1 MNINSL
7 QKILK
12 RRWVLTTLL
21 VAVAVLPAALP
32 LAHAQGQYD
41 QDQYDPPGRVARLG
55 YMQGSISFQ
64 PAGESE
70 WVEAVANRP
79 MTTGDRLWA
88 DRDGRAEVELGS
100 ASIHLAPNTGFS
112 LLNLDDRTVQI
123 ELSSGTLDLRI
134 RRLDRDSVFEVDT
147 PNQALTALQPGR
159 YRIEASEDGNYTVVT
174 IREGEGESTGNGQAY
189 TIHAGQRI
197 TLSGNDS
204 LNAELQQ
211 ISAPDEFDNWSNSR
225 DRRYDNSR
233 SSQYCS
239 QDLVGME
246 DLDDNGDWRSDSN
259 YGNVWYPRVS
269 AGWAP
274 YHDGHWAWIDPWGW
288 TWVDDSSWGYAPF
301 HYGRWASVGGRWG
314 WIPGPRQERSVYA
327 PALVAFVG
335 GGSFAAGSV
344 AWFPLGP
351 REVYVPSYRVS
362 QGYVNR
368 VNVTNT
374 TVNTTTVTN
383 VYNTTIVNKSTTI
396 TNVNY
401 VNRNVQ
407 GAVTAVP
414 QRAFA
419 SAQPVAR
426 NAVRVNARDVA
437 SGPVNVR
444 AAVPPAREAILGAHA
459 NTANRV
465 AAPPKA
471 VAARTVIAKATPPPT
486 PASFAAKQQALQA
499 HPGQSVDRTEMR
511 KLRPASADTRQVKQA
526 PPAKPATP
534 TQAKTNPP
542 ANGAP
547 AANARPG
554 ANASQPARPQPNNEA
569 PNNRPEPNRPEANRP
584 DANRPPQPPARNDRP
599 ANAEPNNRPN
609 QPAPNNRP
617 DANRPDANRPEAN
630 RPSQPPDRNDRPA
643 NAEPNNRP
651 NQPAPNNRPEA
662 NRPEPN
668 RPEVNRP
675 PQPPDKND
683 RPAKAEPND
692 RPNQPAPNN
701 RPEANRPEPNRPEAN
716 RPPQPPDKNDRPA
729 KAEPNDRPNQPAPNN
744 RPEANRPEPNR
755 PEANRP
761 PQPPA
766 RNDRPANAQPN
777 DRPNQPAPNN
787 RPDANRPEPNRPE
800 ASRPEPNRPDAN
812 RPPQP
817 PARNDRPANAE
828 PSNRPNQRPAD
839 NRPDANRPES
849 NRPQDRPEAKPAGTP
864 DRQQPKPLTPEEK
877 KRQEEQRKEESQPP
891 Q

>member
-1 MNINSL
+1 MDINL
-7 QKILK
+7 LEKTLK

-21 VAVAVLPAALP
+21 VALALLPAALP
-32 LAHAQGQYD
+32 LAHAQDQY
-41 QDQYDPPGRVARLG
+41 DQYDPPSRVARLG
-55 YMQGSISFQ
+55 YMQGAVSFQ

-79 MTTGDRLWA
+79 ITTGDRLWA

-112 LLNLDDRTVQI
+112 FLNLDDRTVQI
-123 ELSSGTLDLRI
+123 ELSSGTLDVRV

-147 PNQALTALQPGR
+147 PNQALTAFQPGR

-174 IREGEGESTGNGQAY
+174 IREGEGESTGNGLAY
-189 TIHAGQRI
+189 TLHAGQRI
-197 TLSGNDS
+197 TLSGTDS
-204 LNAELQQ
+204 LNAEVQQ
-211 ISAPDEFDNWSNSR
+211 IAVPDDFDNWSYSR
-225 DRRYDNSR
+225 DRRYENSR

-239 QDLVGME
+239 QDLVGAE
-246 DLDDNGDWRSDSN
+246 DLDDYGDWRSDSS
-259 YGNVWYPRVS
+259 YGNVWFPRVP

-314 WIPGPRQERSVYA
+314 WIPGPRRERSVYA

-335 GGSFAAGSV
+335 GGSFAGGSI

-351 REVYVPSYRVS
+351 GEVYVPSYRVS

-414 QRAFA
+414 DRAFA

-437 SGPVNVR
+437 SGPVNAR
-444 AAVPPAREAILGAHA
+444 AAVPPARDAVLGVPA

-465 AAPPKA
+465 AAPPKT

-486 PASFAAKQQALQA
+486 PASFAARQQVLQA

-511 KLRPASADTRQVKQA
+511 KLRPASGGTPQVKQA

-534 TQAKTNPP
+534 TQAKANPP

-547 AANARPG
+547 APSARPSANA
-554 ANASQPARPQPNNEA
+554 AQPARPRPNNET
-569 PNNRPEPNRPEANRP
+569 PSRPE
-584 DANRPPQPPARNDRP
+584 ANRPPQPPARSDRP
-599 ANAEPNNRPN
+599 ANAEPNNRSN

-617 DANRPDANRPEAN
+617 ENQPEPNRPDTGRP
-630 RPSQPPDRNDRPA
+630 PQPPTRNDRPA

-668 RPEVNRP
+668 RPE
-675 PQPPDKND
+675 
-683 RPAKAEPND
+683 
-692 RPNQPAPNN
+692 
-701 RPEANRPEPNRPEAN
+701 ANRPESNRPET
-716 RPPQPPDKNDRPA
+716 
-729 KAEPNDRPNQPAPNN
+729 
-744 RPEANRPEPNR
+744 
-755 PEANRP
+755 NRP

-766 RNDRPANAQPN
+766 SNNRPANAEPN
-777 DRPNQPAPNN
+777 NRSNQPAPI
-787 RPDANRPEPNRPE
+787 NRPEGNRTEPNPAESNRPE
-800 ASRPEPNRPDAN
+800 TRPEATQ
-812 RPPQP
+812 PPPP

-828 PSNRPNQRPAD
+828 RNNRPNQPPRSNRPEANSTQD
-839 NRPDANRPES
+839 RPDAKPARTPE
-849 NRPQDRPEAKPAGTP
+849 RPQP
-864 DRQQPKPLTPEEK
+864 QPQTPEEK
-877 KRQEEQRKEESQPP
+877 RRQDEQRREELQPP

>member
-1 MNINSL
+1 
-7 QKILK
+7 
-12 RRWVLTTLL
+12 VLTTLL
-21 VAVAVLPAALP
+21 VAVAVLPPALR
-32 LAHAQGQYD
+32 LARAQDQY
-41 QDQYDPPGRVARLG
+41 DQYDPPSRVARLG
-55 YMQGSISFQ
+55 YMQGSVSFQ

-70 WVEAVANRP
+70 WVQAVANRP

-100 ASIHLAPNTGFS
+100 ASIHLAPYTGFS
-112 LLNLDDRTVQI
+112 FLNLDDRTVQI
-123 ELSSGTLDLRI
+123 ELSSGTLDVRLR
-134 RRLDRDSVFEVDT
+134 RVDRDSVFEVDT

-189 TIHAGQRI
+189 TLHAGQRI
-197 TLSGNDS
+197 TLSGTNS
-204 LNAELQQ
+204 LNAEVQQ
-211 ISAPDEFDNWSNSR
+211 ITAPDDFDNWSYSR

-246 DLDDNGDWRSDSN
+246 DLDDYGDWRSDSS
-259 YGNVWYPRVS
+259 YGNVWFPRVS
-269 AGWAP
+269 SGWAP
-274 YHDGHWAWIDPWGW
+274 YHDGHWSWIDPWGW
-288 TWVDDSSWGYAPF
+288 TWVDDSPWGYAPF

-335 GGSFAAGSV
+335 GGSFSGGSV

-444 AAVPPAREAILGAHA
+444 AAVPPARDAVLGAHA

-486 PASFAAKQQALQA
+486 PASFAARQQVLQA
-499 HPGQSVDRTEMR
+499 HPGQAVDRTEMR
-511 KLRPASADTRQVKQA
+511 KLRPASAPTPQVKQA

-534 TQAKTNPP
+534 AQAKANPP
-542 ANGAP
+542 TNGTAAP
-547 AANARPG
+547 NARPG
-554 ANASQPARPQPNNEA
+554 TNAPQPARPQPNNRPEA
-569 PNNRPEPNRPEANRP
+569 NRPEPNRP
-584 DANRPPQPPARNDRP
+584 DASRPPQPPARNERPANTEPNNHPNEPTPNNRPEANRPEPNRPDASRPPQPPTRNDRP

-609 QPAPNNRP
+609 QPTPN
-617 DANRPDANRPEAN
+617 
-630 RPSQPPDRNDRPA
+630 
-643 NAEPNNRP
+643 
-651 NQPAPNNRPEA
+651 
-662 NRPEPN
+662 
-668 RPEVNRP
+668 
-675 PQPPDKND
+675 
-683 RPAKAEPND
+683 
-692 RPNQPAPNN
+692 
-701 RPEANRPEPNRPEAN
+701 
-716 RPPQPPDKNDRPA
+716 
-729 KAEPNDRPNQPAPNN
+729 
-744 RPEANRPEPNR
+744 
-755 PEANRP
+755 
-761 PQPPA
+761 
-766 RNDRPANAQPN
+766 
-777 DRPNQPAPNN
+777 
-787 RPDANRPEPNRPE
+787 
-800 ASRPEPNRPDAN
+800 
-812 RPPQP
+812 
-817 PARNDRPANAE
+817 
-828 PSNRPNQRPAD
+828 

-849 NRPQDRPEAKPAGTP
+849 NRPQERPEAKSAGTP
-864 DRQQPKPLTPEEK
+864 ERQQPKPQTPEEK
-877 KRQEEQRKEESQPP
+877 KRQDEQRKENAQPP

>member
-1 MNINSL
+1 MNINAL
-7 QKILK
+7 KETLK

-21 VAVAVLPAALP
+21 FAIAVLPAALP
-32 LAHAQGQYD
+32 LAHAQDQY
-41 QDQYDPPGRVARLG
+41 DQYDPPGRVARLG
-55 YMQGSISFQ
+55 YMQGSVSFQ

-112 LLNLDDRTVQI
+112 FLNLDDRTIQI
-123 ELSSGTLDLRI
+123 ELSSGTLDLRV

-197 TLSGNDS
+197 TLSGTDS

-211 ISAPDEFDNWSNSR
+211 IAAPDDFDNWSYSR

-233 SSQYCS
+233 SLQYCS

-246 DLDDNGDWRSDSN
+246 DLDDYGDWRPDSN
-259 YGNVWYPRVS
+259 YGNVWFPRVS

-274 YHDGHWAWIDPWGW
+274 YRDGHWAWIDPWGW
-288 TWVDDSSWGYAPF
+288 TWVDESPWGYAPF

-396 TNVNY
+396 TNVKY

-414 QRAFA
+414 ERAFA

-426 NAVRVNARDVA
+426 NAVKVNARDVA

-444 AAVPPAREAILGAHA
+444 AAVPPAHDAVLGAHA

-471 VAARTVIAKATPPPT
+471 VAARTVIAKATPPPS
-486 PASFAAKQQALQA
+486 PASFAAKQQVLQA

-511 KLRPASADTRQVKQA
+511 KLRPASADSRQVKQA

-534 TQAKTNPP
+534 TQAKANPP
-542 ANGAP
+542 ANGA
-547 AANARPG
+547 AAPNARPG
-554 ANASQPARPQPNNEA
+554 ANAAQPARPQPNNE
-569 PNNRPEPNRPEANRP
+569 NRPA
-584 DANRPPQPPARNDRP
+584 
-599 ANAEPNNRPN
+599 
-609 QPAPNNRP
+609 
-617 DANRPDANRPEAN
+617 ANRPE
-630 RPSQPPDRNDRPA
+630 RRR
-643 NAEPNNRP
+643 AEP
-651 NQPAPNNRPEA
+651 A
-662 NRPEPN
+662 
-668 RPEVNRP
+668 
-675 PQPPDKND
+675 
-683 RPAKAEPND
+683 
-692 RPNQPAPNN
+692 
-701 RPEANRPEPNRPEAN
+701 
-716 RPPQPPDKNDRPA
+716 
-729 KAEPNDRPNQPAPNN
+729 
-744 RPEANRPEPNR
+744 
-755 PEANRP
+755 
-761 PQPPA
+761 
-766 RNDRPANAQPN
+766 
-777 DRPNQPAPNN
+777 
-787 RPDANRPEPNRPE
+787 
-800 ASRPEPNRPDAN
+800 
-812 RPPQP
+812 
-817 PARNDRPANAE
+817 
-828 PSNRPNQRPAD
+828 
-839 NRPDANRPES
+839 
-849 NRPQDRPEAKPAGTP
+849 
-864 DRQQPKPLTPEEK
+864 
-877 KRQEEQRKEESQPP
+877 
-891 Q
+891 

>member
-1 MNINSL
+1 M
-7 QKILK
+7 K

-21 VAVAVLPAALP
+21 VAVALLPAALP
-32 LAHAQGQYD
+32 LAHSQDQY
-41 QDQYDPPGRVARLG
+41 DQYDPPGRVARLG
-55 YMQGSISFQ
+55 YMQGSVSFQ

-112 LLNLDDRTVQI
+112 FLNLDDRTVQI
-123 ELSSGTLDLRI
+123 ELSSGTLDVRV

-147 PNQALTALQPGR
+147 PNQALTAFQPGR

-189 TIHAGQRI
+189 TLHAGQRI
-197 TLSGNDS
+197 TLSGTDS
-204 LNAELQQ
+204 LNAEVQQ
-211 ISAPDEFDNWSNSR
+211 IAAPDDFDNWSYSR

-239 QDLVGME
+239 QDLVGAE
-246 DLDDNGDWRSDSN
+246 DLDDYGDWRSDSS
-259 YGNVWYPRVS
+259 YGNVWFPRVS
-269 AGWAP
+269 TGWAP

-288 TWVDDSSWGYAPF
+288 TWVDDSPWGYAPF

-335 GGSFAAGSV
+335 GGSFAVGSI

-362 QGYVNR
+362 RGYVNR

-383 VYNTTIVNKSTTI
+383 IYNTTIVNKSTTI
-396 TNVNY
+396 SNVNY

-414 QRAFA
+414 QRAFS

-426 NAVRVNARDVA
+426 NAEKVNARDVA

-444 AAVPPAREAILGAHA
+444 AAVPPAREAVLGAHA

-486 PASFAAKQQALQA
+486 PASFAARQQVLQA
-499 HPGQSVDRTEMR
+499 HPGQSVDRTEMQ
-511 KLRPASADTRQVKQA
+511 KLRPAAPATRQVKQA
-526 PPAKPATP
+526 PPAKAAIP
-534 TQAKTNPP
+534 TQAKANPP

-547 AANARPG
+547 APNARPG
-554 ANASQPARPQPNNEA
+554 ANAPQPARPQPN
-569 PNNRPEPNRPEANRP
+569 
-584 DANRPPQPPARNDRP
+584 
-599 ANAEPNNRPN
+599 
-609 QPAPNNRP
+609 
-617 DANRPDANRPEAN
+617 
-630 RPSQPPDRNDRPA
+630 
-643 NAEPNNRP
+643 
-651 NQPAPNNRPEA
+651 
-662 NRPEPN
+662 
-668 RPEVNRP
+668 
-675 PQPPDKND
+675 
-683 RPAKAEPND
+683 
-692 RPNQPAPNN
+692 NQPAPNN

-716 RPPQPPDKNDRPA
+716 RPEPNRPEANRPPQPPAANDRPTN
-729 KAEPNDRPNQPAPNN
+729 AEPNKRPNQPAPDNRPEANRPEPNRPEANRPPQPPARNDSPATAEPNNRPNQPAPNN

-766 RNDRPANAQPN
+766 HNDRPATAEPN
-777 DRPNQPAPNN
+777 NRPNQPAP
-787 RPDANRPEPNRPE
+787 DNRPEPNRPE
-800 ASRPEPNRPDAN
+800 AN

-817 PARNDRPANAE
+817 PAANDRPANAE
-828 PSNRPNQRPAD
+828 PNKRPNQPAPD
-839 NRPDANRPES
+839 NRPEA

-864 DRQQPKPLTPEEK
+864 ERQQPKQLTPEEK
-877 KRQEEQRKEESQPP
+877 KRQDEQRKEESQPP

>member
-1 MNINSL
+1 MNINGL
-7 QKILK
+7 EKILK
-12 RRWVLTTLL
+12 RRWVVTALL
-21 VAVAVLPAALP
+21 VAVAVLLAALP
-32 LAHAQGQYD
+32 LAHAQDQY
-41 QDQYDPPGRVARLG
+41 DQYDPPGRVARLG
-55 YMQGSISFQ
+55 YMRGSVSFQ

-112 LLNLDDRTVQI
+112 FLNLDDRTVQI
-123 ELSSGTLDLRI
+123 ELSSGTIDVRV
-134 RRLDRDSVFEVDT
+134 RRVDRDGVFEVDT
-147 PNQALTALQPGR
+147 PNQALTAFQPGR

-189 TIHAGQRI
+189 ALHAGQRI
-197 TLSGNDS
+197 TLSGTNS
-204 LNAELQQ
+204 LNAEVEQ
-211 ISAPDEFDNWSNSR
+211 IAAPDDFDNWSYAR
-225 DRRYDNSR
+225 DRRYDNSQ

-246 DLDDNGDWRSDSN
+246 DLDDYGDWRSDSS
-259 YGNVWYPRVS
+259 YGHVWFPRVS

-288 TWVDDSSWGYAPF
+288 TWVDDSPWGYAPF

-374 TVNTTTVTN
+374 TINTATVTN

-414 QRAFA
+414 ERAFA
-419 SAQPVAR
+419 SAQPVAG
-426 NAVRVNARDVA
+426 NAVRVNARDLA

-444 AAVPPAREAILGAHA
+444 AAVPPAREAVLGAHA

-465 AAPPKA
+465 AAPPKT

-486 PASFAAKQQALQA
+486 PASFAARQQVLEA

-511 KLRPASADTRQVKQA
+511 KLRPASAATPQVRQA

-534 TQAKTNPP
+534 TQANVNPP
-542 ANGAP
+542 ASGA
-547 AANARPG
+547 AAPNARPG
-554 ANASQPARPQPNNEA
+554 GNAPQPARPQPDNEPA
-569 PNNRPEPNRPEANRP
+569 TNRP

-599 ANAEPNNRPN
+599 ANAEPNN
-609 QPAPNNRP
+609 
-617 DANRPDANRPEAN
+617 
-630 RPSQPPDRNDRPA
+630 
-643 NAEPNNRP
+643 
-651 NQPAPNNRPEA
+651 
-662 NRPEPN
+662 
-668 RPEVNRP
+668 
-675 PQPPDKND
+675 
-683 RPAKAEPND
+683 
-692 RPNQPAPNN
+692 
-701 RPEANRPEPNRPEAN
+701 
-716 RPPQPPDKNDRPA
+716 
-729 KAEPNDRPNQPAPNN
+729 RPNQPAPNN

-766 RNDRPANAQPN
+766 RNDRPANAEPN
-777 DRPNQPAPNN
+777 NRPNQPAPNN
-787 RPDANRPEPNRPE
+787 RPETN
-800 ASRPEPNRPDAN
+800 RPEPNRPDAN

-817 PARNDRPANAE
+817 PARNDRPAKTE
-828 PSNRPNQRPAD
+828 PNNRPNQPAPNNRPEANRPEPNPPEANRPPQPPARNDRPANTEPNNRPNQPALNNRPEANRPEPNPPEANRPPQPPARND
-839 NRPDANRPES
+839 RPANAEPNNRSNQPAPNNRPDANRLEA
-849 NRPQDRPEAKPAGTP
+849 NRPQDRPEAKPARTP
-864 DRQQPKPLTPEEK
+864 ERQQPKPQTPEEK
-877 KRQEEQRKEESQPP
+877 KRQDEQRKGESQPP

>member
-1 MNINSL
+1 MNINAIG
-7 QKILK
+7 KTVK
-12 RRWVLTTLL
+12 RRWVLATLL
-21 VAVAVLPAALP
+21 VAVAILPAALP
-32 LAHAQGQYD
+32 LAHAQDQY
-41 QDQYDPPGRVARLG
+41 DQYDPPGRVARLG
-55 YMQGSISFQ
+55 YMRGSVSFQ

-112 LLNLDDRTVQI
+112 FLNLDDRTVQI
-123 ELSSGTLDLRI
+123 ELSSGTLDVRV

-147 PNQALTALQPGR
+147 PNQALTAFQPGR

-197 TLSGNDS
+197 TLSGTDS

-211 ISAPDEFDNWSNSR
+211 IATPDDFDNWSYSR

-246 DLDDNGDWRSDSN
+246 DLDDYGDWRSDSS
-259 YGNVWYPRVS
+259 YGNVWFPRVS

-288 TWVDDSSWGYAPF
+288 TWVDDSPWGYAPF

-414 QRAFA
+414 ERAFA
-419 SAQPVAR
+419 SAQPVGR

-437 SGPVNVR
+437 SGPVDVR
-444 AAVPPAREAILGAHA
+444 AAVPPARDAVLGVHA

-486 PASFAAKQQALQA
+486 PASFAARQQVLQA

-511 KLRPASADTRQVKQA
+511 KLRPATAATPQVKQA

-534 TQAKTNPP
+534 TQAKANQP
-542 ANGAP
+542 ANGA
-547 AANARPG
+547 AAPSARPG
-554 ANASQPARPQPNNEA
+554 ATAAQPARPQPNNETPPSRPEANRPEANRPEASRPEPTRPEANRPPQPPARDDRPANAEPNNRSNQPA
-569 PNNRPEPNRPEANRP
+569 PNNRPENRTDSNRPEANRPPRPPAPNDRPAAAEPNNRPNQPAPNNRPGANQPEPNRPEANRP
-584 DANRPPQPPARNDRP
+584 ESNRPQTNRPPQPPASNDRPANAEPNNRSNQPAPNNRPGASRPEPNRPGASRAPQPPARSDRP

-609 QPAPNNRP
+609 QPAPNSRPEAKQPEPNRP
-617 DANRPDANRPEAN
+617 ESNRPEA
-630 RPSQPPDRNDRPA
+630 RPEATQPPRPPAGNDRPA

-651 NQPAPNNRPEA
+651 NQPARSNRPEE
-662 NRPEPN
+662 NG
-668 RPEVNRP
+668 
-675 PQPPDKND
+675 
-683 RPAKAEPND
+683 
-692 RPNQPAPNN
+692 
-701 RPEANRPEPNRPEAN
+701 
-716 RPPQPPDKNDRPA
+716 
-729 KAEPNDRPNQPAPNN
+729 
-744 RPEANRPEPNR
+744 
-755 PEANRP
+755 
-761 PQPPA
+761 
-766 RNDRPANAQPN
+766 
-777 DRPNQPAPNN
+777 
-787 RPDANRPEPNRPE
+787 
-800 ASRPEPNRPDAN
+800 
-812 RPPQP
+812 
-817 PARNDRPANAE
+817 
-828 PSNRPNQRPAD
+828 
-839 NRPDANRPES
+839 
-849 NRPQDRPEAKPAGTP
+849 PQDRPDAKPAGTSERP
-864 DRQQPKPLTPEEK
+864 QPKPQTPEEK
-877 KRQEEQRKEESQPP
+877 KRQDEQRKEESQPP

>member
-1 MNINSL
+1 MNINL
-7 QKILK
+7 LETILK

-21 VAVAVLPAALP
+21 VAVALLPAALP
-32 LAHAQGQYD
+32 LAHAQDEY
-41 QDQYDPPGRVARLG
+41 DQYDPPGRVARLG
-55 YMQGSISFQ
+55 YMQGSVSFQ

-112 LLNLDDRTVQI
+112 FLNLDDRTVQI
-123 ELSSGTLDLRI
+123 ELSSGTLDVRV

-147 PNQALTALQPGR
+147 PNQALTAFQPGR

-189 TIHAGQRI
+189 TLHAGQRI
-197 TLSGNDS
+197 TLSGTES
-204 LNAELQQ
+204 LNAEVQQ
-211 ISAPDEFDNWSNSR
+211 IAAPDDFDNWSYSR

-246 DLDDNGDWRSDSN
+246 DLDDYGDWRSDSS
-259 YGNVWYPRVS
+259 YGNVWFPRVS

-288 TWVDDSSWGYAPF
+288 TWVDDSPWGYAPF

-362 QGYVNR
+362 QRYVDR

-374 TVNTTTVTN
+374 TVNTTSVTN

-414 QRAFA
+414 ERAFA

-426 NAVRVNARDVA
+426 NAVRVNAREVA

-444 AAVPPAREAILGAHA
+444 ATVPPARDAVLGVHA

-486 PASFAAKQQALQA
+486 PASFAARQQVLQA

-511 KLRPASADTRQVKQA
+511 KLRPASAATPQVKQA

-534 TQAKTNPP
+534 TQAKANPP
-542 ANGAP
+542 ANGTPAP
-547 AANARPG
+547 NARRG
-554 ANASQPARPQPNNEA
+554 ANAPQPARPQPNNERA
-569 PNNRPEPNRPEANRP
+569 P
-584 DANRPPQPPARNDRP
+584 D
-599 ANAEPNNRPN
+599 
-609 QPAPNNRP
+609 
-617 DANRPDANRPEAN
+617 
-630 RPSQPPDRNDRPA
+630 
-643 NAEPNNRP
+643 
-651 NQPAPNNRPEA
+651 
-662 NRPEPN
+662 
-668 RPEVNRP
+668 
-675 PQPPDKND
+675 
-683 RPAKAEPND
+683 
-692 RPNQPAPNN
+692 N
-701 RPEANRPEPNRPEAN
+701 RPEANRPEPNRPEASRPEPN
-716 RPPQPPDKNDRPA
+716 RPDANRPSQPPARNDHPPN
-729 KAEPNDRPNQPAPNN
+729 AEPNNRPNQPAPNKRPEANRPEPN
-744 RPEANRPEPNR
+744 RPEASRPEPNR

-766 RNDRPANAQPN
+766 RNDRPANAEPNNRPHQPAPN
-777 DRPNQPAPNN
+777 DRPE
-787 RPDANRPEPNRPE
+787 ANRPE
-800 ASRPEPNRPDAN
+800 AN
-812 RPPQP
+812 R
-817 PARNDRPANAE
+817 
-828 PSNRPNQRPAD
+828 S
-839 NRPDANRPES
+839 
-849 NRPQDRPEAKPAGTP
+849 QDRPEVKPAGTP
-864 DRQQPKPLTPEEK
+864 EHQQPKPQTPEEK
-877 KRQEEQRKEESQPP
+877 KRQDEQGREESQPP

>member
-1 MNINSL
+1 MNINAIG
-7 QKILK
+7 KTVN
-12 RRWVLTTLL
+12 RRWVLVTLL
-21 VAVAVLPAALP
+21 VAVAILPAALP
-32 LAHAQGQYD
+32 LAHAQDQY
-41 QDQYDPPGRVARLG
+41 DQYDPPGRVARLG
-55 YMQGSISFQ
+55 YMQGSVSFQ

-88 DRDGRAEVELGS
+88 DRNGRAEVELGS

-112 LLNLDDRTVQI
+112 FLNLDDRTVQI
-123 ELSSGTLDLRI
+123 ELSSGTLDVRV

-147 PNQALTALQPGR
+147 PNQALTAFQPGR

-197 TLSGNDS
+197 TLSGTDS

-211 ISAPDEFDNWSNSR
+211 IATPDDFDNWSYSR

-246 DLDDNGDWRSDSN
+246 DLDDYGDWRSDSS
-259 YGNVWYPRVS
+259 YGNVWFPRVS

-288 TWVDDSSWGYAPF
+288 TWVDDSPWGYAPF

-414 QRAFA
+414 ERAFA
-419 SAQPVAR
+419 SAQPVGR
-426 NAVRVNARDVA
+426 NAVGVNARDVA
-437 SGPVNVR
+437 SGPVDVR
-444 AAVPPAREAILGAHA
+444 AAVPPARDAVLGVHA

-486 PASFAAKQQALQA
+486 PASFAARQQVLQA

-511 KLRPASADTRQVKQA
+511 KLRPATAAAPQVKQA

-534 TQAKTNPP
+534 TQAKSNPP
-542 ANGAP
+542 ANGA
-547 AANARPG
+547 AAPSARPG
-554 ANASQPARPQPNNEA
+554 ANAAQPARPQPNNETPPTRPPQPPARNDRPLDAEPNNRPNQPA
-569 PNNRPEPNRPEANRP
+569 PNNRTENRPDSNHPAANRPPRPPAPNDRPADAEPNNRPNQPAPNNRPEANRPEPNRPEANRP
-584 DANRPPQPPARNDRP
+584 ESNRPETNRPPQPPASNDRPANAEPNNRSNQPAPNNRPEASRPDASRAPQPPARNDRP

-617 DANRPDANRPEAN
+617 EAK
-630 RPSQPPDRNDRPA
+630 
-643 NAEPNNRP
+643 
-651 NQPAPNNRPEA
+651 
-662 NRPEPN
+662 RPEPN
-668 RPEVNRP
+668 RPESNRP
-675 PQPPDKND
+675 EARPEATQPPRPPAGND
-683 RPAKAEPND
+683 RPANAEPND
-692 RPNQPAPNN
+692 RPNQPARSN
-701 RPEANRPEPNRPEAN
+701 RPEANG
-716 RPPQPPDKNDRPA
+716 
-729 KAEPNDRPNQPAPNN
+729 
-744 RPEANRPEPNR
+744 
-755 PEANRP
+755 
-761 PQPPA
+761 
-766 RNDRPANAQPN
+766 
-777 DRPNQPAPNN
+777 
-787 RPDANRPEPNRPE
+787 
-800 ASRPEPNRPDAN
+800 
-812 RPPQP
+812 
-817 PARNDRPANAE
+817 
-828 PSNRPNQRPAD
+828 
-839 NRPDANRPES
+839 
-849 NRPQDRPEAKPAGTP
+849 PQDRPDAKPAGTP
-864 DRQQPKPLTPEEK
+864 ERPQPKPQTPEEK
-877 KRQEEQRKEESQPP
+877 KRQDEQRKEESQPP

>member
-1 MNINSL
+1 MNINAL
-7 QKILK
+7 KTILK

-21 VAVAVLPAALP
+21 FAAAVLPAALP
-32 LAHAQGQYD
+32 LAHAQDQY
-41 QDQYDPPGRVARLG
+41 DQYDPPSRVARLG
-55 YMQGSISFQ
+55 YMRGSVSFQ

-88 DRDGRAEVELGS
+88 DRDARAEVELGS
-100 ASIHLAPNTGFS
+100 ASIHLGPNTGFS
-112 LLNLDDRTVQI
+112 FLNLDDRTVQI
-123 ELSSGTLDLRI
+123 ELSSGTLDLRV

-174 IREGEGESTGNGQAY
+174 IREGEGESIGNGQAY

-197 TLSGNDS
+197 TLSGTDS

-211 ISAPDEFDNWSNSR
+211 IAAPDDFDNWSYSR

-233 SSQYCS
+233 SAQYCS

-246 DLDDNGDWRSDSN
+246 DLDDYGDWRSDSS
-259 YGNVWYPRVS
+259 YGNVWFPRVS
-269 AGWAP
+269 SGWAP

-414 QRAFA
+414 ERAFA

-444 AAVPPAREAILGAHA
+444 AAVPPAREAVLGVHA

-486 PASFAAKQQALQA
+486 PASFAARQQVLQA

-511 KLRPASADTRQVKQA
+511 KLRPASAAAPQVKQA

-534 TQAKTNPP
+534 TQAKANPP

-547 AANARPG
+547 APNTRPG
-554 ANASQPARPQPNNEA
+554 ANAPQPARPQPNNEPA
-569 PNNRPEPNRPEANRP
+569 TNRPEANRP
-584 DANRPPQPPARNDRP
+584 
-599 ANAEPNNRPN
+599 EP
-609 QPAPNNRP
+609 NRP
-617 DANRPDANRPEAN
+617 DANRPDANRPAE
-630 RPSQPPDRNDRPA
+630 PPARNDRPA
-643 NAEPNNRP
+643 KAEPNNRP

-668 RPEVNRP
+668 RPDANRPEPNRPEASRP
-675 PQPPDKND
+675 PQPPDRND
-683 RPAKAEPND
+683 RPANAEPNSRPNQPAPNNRSEASRPEPNRPEANRPEANRPEPNRPDANRPAQPPARNDRPANAEPND
-692 RPNQPAPNN
+692 RTNQPTPNN

-716 RPPQPPDKNDRPA
+716 RAEPNRPDVNRPPQPPARNERPA
-729 KAEPNDRPNQPAPNN
+729 DAERNNRPDQPAPNN
-744 RPEANRPEPNR
+744 RPEANHPEPNR
-755 PEANRP
+755 PEG
-761 PQPPA
+761 
-766 RNDRPANAQPN
+766 
-777 DRPNQPAPNN
+777 N
-787 RPDANRPEPNRPE
+787 RPDANRP
-800 ASRPEPNRPDAN
+800 A
-812 RPPQP
+812 QP

-828 PSNRPNQRPAD
+828 PNNRPNQPASS
-839 NRPDANRPES
+839 NRPEA
-849 NRPQDRPEAKPAGTP
+849 NRPQDRPEAKPAPTP
-864 DRQQPKPLTPEEK
+864 ERQQPKPQTPEEK
-877 KRQEEQRKEESQPP
+877 KRQDEQRNEDSQPP

>member
-1 MNINSL
+1 MNINAL
-7 QKILK
+7 EKILK
-12 RRWVLTTLL
+12 RRWVLTALL
-21 VAVAVLPAALP
+21 VAVAILPAAPP
-32 LAHAQGQYD
+32 LANAQDQY
-41 QDQYDPPGRVARLG
+41 DQYDPPSRVARLG
-55 YMQGSISFQ
+55 YLQGSVSFQ

-112 LLNLDDRTVQI
+112 FLNLDDRTVQI
-123 ELSSGTLDLRI
+123 ELSSGTLDVRV

-147 PNQALTALQPGR
+147 PNQALTALQPGL

-174 IREGEGESTGNGQAY
+174 IRDGEGESTGNGQAY
-189 TIHAGQRI
+189 TVHAGQRI
-197 TLSGNDS
+197 TLGGTNS

-211 ISAPDEFDNWSNSR
+211 IAAPDEFDNWSYSR

-233 SSQYCS
+233 SSHYCS

-246 DLDDNGDWRSDSN
+246 DLDDYGDWRSDSS

-288 TWVDDSSWGYAPF
+288 TWVDDSPWGYAPF

-414 QRAFA
+414 ERAFA

-426 NAVRVNARDVA
+426 NAVRVNVRDVT
-437 SGPVNVR
+437 SGRVNVR
-444 AAVPPAREAILGAHA
+444 AAVPPAREAVLGAHA

-465 AAPPKA
+465 PAPPKA
-471 VAARTVIAKATPPPT
+471 VTARTVIAKSTPPPT
-486 PASFAAKQQALQA
+486 TASFAARQQVLQA
-499 HPGQSVDRTEMR
+499 HPGQSVDRTEMQ
-511 KLRPASADTRQVKQA
+511 KLGPASAAPQVKQA

-534 TQAKTNPP
+534 TQAKANP
-542 ANGAP
+542 AP
-547 AANARPG
+547 APNSRPG
-554 ANASQPARPQPNNEA
+554 TNAPQPARPQPNKEPA
-569 PNNRPEPNRPEANRP
+569 PNNRSEPNRPEANRP
-584 DANRPPQPPARNDRP
+584 EPNRPAANEPPQPPAPNNRP
-599 ANAEPNNRPN
+599 ANAEPK
-609 QPAPNNRP
+609 
-617 DANRPDANRPEAN
+617 
-630 RPSQPPDRNDRPA
+630 
-643 NAEPNNRP
+643 NRP

-662 NRPEPN
+662 NQPEPN
-668 RPEVNRP
+668 G
-675 PQPPDKND
+675 
-683 RPAKAEPND
+683 
-692 RPNQPAPNN
+692 
-701 RPEANRPEPNRPEAN
+701 PEAS
-716 RPPQPPDKNDRPA
+716 
-729 KAEPNDRPNQPAPNN
+729 
-744 RPEANRPEPNR
+744 RPEPNR

-766 RNDRPANAQPN
+766 RNDRPANAEPN
-777 DRPNQPAPNN
+777 NHSNQPAPSN
-787 RPDANRPEPNRPE
+787 RPEANRPEPNRPE
-800 ASRPEPNRPDAN
+800 ASRPEPNLPGAN
-812 RPPQP
+812 RPPQPPARDDRPANAEPNNRSKQPAPNNRPETDRPEPNRPETSRPEPNRPEANRPPQPPARDDRPANAEPNNRSNQPAPSNRPKANRPEPDRPESNRPVARPEAPQPPRP

-828 PSNRPNQRPAD
+828 PNNRPNQPAQS
-839 NRPDANRPES
+839 NRPEA
-849 NRPQDRPEAKPAGTP
+849 NGPQDRPDAKAAGTP
-864 DRQQPKPLTPEEK
+864 ERQQPKPQTPEEK
-877 KRQEEQRKEESQPP
+877 QRQDEQRKEESQPP

>member
-1 MNINSL
+1 M
-7 QKILK
+7 K
-12 RRWVLTTLL
+12 RRWVLMTLL
-21 VAVAVLPAALP
+21 VAVTLLPAAVP
-32 LAHAQGQYD
+32 PAHAQDQY
-41 QDQYDPPGRVARLG
+41 DQYDPPSRVARLG
-55 YMQGSISFQ
+55 YMQGSVSFQ

-112 LLNLDDRTVQI
+112 FLNLDDRTVQI
-123 ELSSGTLDLRI
+123 ELSSGTLDVRV

-147 PNQALTALQPGR
+147 PNQALTAFQPGR

-189 TIHAGQRI
+189 TLHAGERI
-197 TLSGNDS
+197 TLSGTES
-204 LNAELQQ
+204 LNAEVQQ
-211 ISAPDEFDNWSNSR
+211 IAGPDEFDNWSYSR

-239 QDLVGME
+239 PDLVGAE
-246 DLDDNGDWRSDSN
+246 DLDDYGDWRSDSS
-259 YGNVWYPRVS
+259 YGSVWFPRVS
-269 AGWAP
+269 SGWAP

-288 TWVDDSSWGYAPF
+288 TWVDDSPWGYAPF

-314 WIPGPRQERSVYA
+314 WIPGPRHERSVYA

-362 QGYVNR
+362 RGYVNR
-368 VNVTNT
+368 VNITNT
-374 TVNTTTVTN
+374 SVNTTTVTN
-383 VYNTTIVNKSTTI
+383 VYNTTIVNKSTTV

-414 QRAFA
+414 QRAFS

-426 NAVRVNARDVA
+426 NAVRVNARDMA
-437 SGPVNVR
+437 SAPVNVR
-444 AAVPPAREAILGAHA
+444 AAVPPAREAVLGARA

-486 PASFAAKQQALQA
+486 PASFAARQQVLQA
-499 HPGQSVDRTEMR
+499 HPGQAMDRTEMQ
-511 KLRPASADTRQVKQA
+511 KLRPAGPATRQVKQA
-526 PPAKPATP
+526 PPAKATTP
-534 TQAKTNPP
+534 TQAKANAP
-542 ANGAP
+542 ANGNPAP
-547 AANARPG
+547 NARPG
-554 ANASQPARPQPNNEA
+554 ANAPQPARPQPNNQPA
-569 PNNRPEPNRPEANRP
+569 PNNRPEGNRPEANRPEANRPEPNRPEANR
-584 DANRPPQPPARNDRP
+584 APQPPARNERP

-609 QPAPNNRP
+609 QP
-617 DANRPDANRPEAN
+617 
-630 RPSQPPDRNDRPA
+630 PA
-643 NAEPNNRP
+643 
-651 NQPAPNNRPEA
+651 
-662 NRPEPN
+662 
-668 RPEVNRP
+668 
-675 PQPPDKND
+675 
-683 RPAKAEPND
+683 
-692 RPNQPAPNN
+692 N

-716 RPPQPPDKNDRPA
+716 RPEPNRPEANRAPQPPDRNERPA
-729 KAEPNDRPNQPAPNN
+729 NAEPNNRPNQPANNNRPDANRPEPN

-755 PEANRP
+755 PEANRA

-766 RNDRPANAQPN
+766 RNERPGNAEPSN
-777 DRPNQPAPNN
+777 RPNQPPAN
-787 RPDANRPEPNRPE
+787 RPEANRPEPNRPE
-800 ASRPEPNRPDAN
+800 RIVPSPIGRRRTVRHNRRPAMTD
-812 RPPQP
+812 
-817 PARNDRPANAE
+817 PANAE
-828 PSNRPNQRPAD
+828 PNNRPNQPANN
-839 NRPDANRPES
+839 NRPEANRPES
-849 NRPQDRPEAKPAGTP
+849 NRPAQPPARSDRPANAEPNNRPNQPARDNRPEANRPQDQREAKPAGNSG
-864 DRQQPKPLTPEEK
+864 RQPPKPLTPEEK
-877 KRQEEQRKEESQPP
+877 KRQDEQRKEESQPP

>member
-1 MNINSL
+1 MDINL
-7 QKILK
+7 LEKTLK

-21 VAVAVLPAALP
+21 VALALLPAALP
-32 LAHAQGQYD
+32 LAHAQDQY
-41 QDQYDPPGRVARLG
+41 DQYDPPSRVARLG
-55 YMQGSISFQ
+55 YMQGAVSFQ

-79 MTTGDRLWA
+79 ITTGDRLWA

-112 LLNLDDRTVQI
+112 FLNLDDRTVQI
-123 ELSSGTLDLRI
+123 ELSSGTLDVRV

-147 PNQALTALQPGR
+147 PNQALTAFQPGR

-174 IREGEGESTGNGQAY
+174 IREGEGESTGNGLAY
-189 TIHAGQRI
+189 TLHAGQRI
-197 TLSGNDS
+197 TLSGTDS
-204 LNAELQQ
+204 LNAEVQQ
-211 ISAPDEFDNWSNSR
+211 IAVPDDFDNWSYSR
-225 DRRYDNSR
+225 DRRYENSR

-239 QDLVGME
+239 QDLVGAE
-246 DLDDNGDWRSDSN
+246 DLDDYGDWRSDSS
-259 YGNVWYPRVS
+259 YGNVWFPRVP

-314 WIPGPRQERSVYA
+314 WIPGPRRERSVYA

-335 GGSFAAGSV
+335 GGSFAGGSI

-351 REVYVPSYRVS
+351 GEVYVPSYRVS

-414 QRAFA
+414 DRAFA

-437 SGPVNVR
+437 SGPVNAR
-444 AAVPPAREAILGAHA
+444 AAVPPARDAVLGVPA

-465 AAPPKA
+465 AAPPKT

-486 PASFAAKQQALQA
+486 PASFAARQQVLQA

-511 KLRPASADTRQVKQA
+511 KLRPASGGTPQVKQA

-534 TQAKTNPP
+534 TQAKANPP

-547 AANARPG
+547 APSARPSANA
-554 ANASQPARPQPNNEA
+554 AQPARPRPNNET
-569 PNNRPEPNRPEANRP
+569 PSRPE
-584 DANRPPQPPARNDRP
+584 ANRPPQPPARSDRP
-599 ANAEPNNRPN
+599 ANAEPNNRSN

-617 DANRPDANRPEAN
+617 ENQPEPNRPDTGRP
-630 RPSQPPDRNDRPA
+630 PQPPTRNDRPA

-668 RPEVNRP
+668 RPE
-675 PQPPDKND
+675 
-683 RPAKAEPND
+683 
-692 RPNQPAPNN
+692 
-701 RPEANRPEPNRPEAN
+701 ANRPESNRPET
-716 RPPQPPDKNDRPA
+716 
-729 KAEPNDRPNQPAPNN
+729 
-744 RPEANRPEPNR
+744 
-755 PEANRP
+755 NRP

-766 RNDRPANAQPN
+766 SNNRPANAEPN
-777 DRPNQPAPNN
+777 NRSNQPAPI
-787 RPDANRPEPNRPE
+787 NRPEGNRTEPNPPESNRPE
-800 ASRPEPNRPDAN
+800 TRPEATQ
-812 RPPQP
+812 PPPP

-828 PSNRPNQRPAD
+828 RNNRPNQPPRSNRPEANSTQD
-839 NRPDANRPES
+839 RPDAKPARTPE
-849 NRPQDRPEAKPAGTP
+849 RPQP
-864 DRQQPKPLTPEEK
+864 QPQTPEEK
-877 KRQEEQRKEESQPP
+877 RRQDEQRREELQPP

>member
-1 MNINSL
+1 MNINL
-7 QKILK
+7 LEKTLK
-12 RRWVLTTLL
+12 RRWVMTTLL
-21 VAVAVLPAALP
+21 VAVALLPAALP
-32 LAHAQGQYD
+32 LAHAQDQY
-41 QDQYDPPGRVARLG
+41 DQYDPPGRVARLG
-55 YMQGSISFQ
+55 YMQGSVSFQ

-112 LLNLDDRTVQI
+112 FLNLDDRTVQI
-123 ELSSGTLDLRI
+123 ELSSGTLDLRV

-147 PNQALTALQPGR
+147 PNQALTAFQPGR

-197 TLSGNDS
+197 TLSGTDS

-211 ISAPDEFDNWSNSR
+211 IADPDDFDNWSYSR

-233 SSQYCS
+233 SLQYCS

-246 DLDDNGDWRSDSN
+246 DLDDYGDWRSDSS
-259 YGNVWYPRVS
+259 YGNVWFPRVS
-269 AGWAP
+269 VGWAP
-274 YHDGHWAWIDPWGW
+274 YRDGHWAWIDPWGW
-288 TWVDDSSWGYAPF
+288 TWVDDSPWGYAPF
-301 HYGRWASVGGRWG
+301 HYGRWASIGGRWG

-414 QRAFA
+414 DRAFA

-426 NAVRVNARDVA
+426 NAVRVNARDLA

-444 AAVPPAREAILGAHA
+444 AAVPPARDAVLGVHA

-486 PASFAAKQQALQA
+486 PASFAARQQVLQA

-511 KLRPASADTRQVKQA
+511 KLRPASAATPQVKQA
-526 PPAKPATP
+526 PPATPATP
-534 TQAKTNPP
+534 TQAKANPP
-542 ANGAP
+542 ANGA
-547 AANARPG
+547 AAPKARPG
-554 ANASQPARPQPNNEA
+554 ANAPQPARPQPNNERA
-569 PNNRPEPNRPEANRP
+569 PDNSPEPNRPEANRP
-584 DANRPPQPPARNDRP
+584 EPNRPP
-599 ANAEPNNRPN
+599 
-609 QPAPNNRP
+609 
-617 DANRPDANRPEAN
+617 
-630 RPSQPPDRNDRPA
+630 QPPDRNDRPV
-643 NAEPNNRP
+643 NADPNNRP
-651 NQPAPNNRPEA
+651 NQPAPNNRPE
-662 NRPEPN
+662 
-668 RPEVNRP
+668 V
-675 PQPPDKND
+675 
-683 RPAKAEPND
+683 
-692 RPNQPAPNN
+692 
-701 RPEANRPEPNRPEAN
+701 NRPEPNRPEAN
-716 RPPQPPDKNDRPA
+716 
-729 KAEPNDRPNQPAPNN
+729 
-744 RPEANRPEPNR
+744 
-755 PEANRP
+755 
-761 PQPPA
+761 
-766 RNDRPANAQPN
+766 
-777 DRPNQPAPNN
+777 
-787 RPDANRPEPNRPE
+787 
-800 ASRPEPNRPDAN
+800 RPEPNRPDAN

-828 PSNRPNQRPAD
+828 PNNRSNQPAPNNRPEVNRPEPNRPEANRPEP
-839 NRPDANRPES
+839 NRPDANRPPQPPARNDRPANAEPNNRS
-849 NRPQDRPEAKPAGTP
+849 NQPAPNTPPEAKPAGTP
-864 DRQQPKPLTPEEK
+864 ERQQPKPQTPEEK